1 MLPSQTDVVR
11 IEAANKCVLPNLK
24 ADSIRKWSL
33 AVQGYETTHGF
44 YERRLISKE
53 VKDTINLRW
62 TSALYLESL
71 PERIRL
77 NLEEG

>member
-1 MLPSQTDVVR
+1 
-11 IEAANKCVLPNLK
+11 VLPNLR

-33 AVQGYETTHGF
+33 AVQGYEMTHGV

-77 NLEEG
+77 NLEDGQVPESWGG